1 VSEES
6 VFLVLGCFGRKEDN
20 FELCPGVENRI
31 LKLDDSLVYID
42 EIWDYL
48 EAVKLLDKPVINLNA
63 IRNIV
68 FRMQDK
74 YDQKIRKLWSEKE
87 FHMIERFINMHK
99 QCGLYMKLV
108 TAIDEAPKPQEFELI
123 KIQGSSIEQAVEPN
137 MVQPNRSRR

>member
-1 VSEES
+1 MSEEC
-6 VFLVLGCFGRKEDN
+6 VFLVLGCYGRKEDS
-20 FELCPGVENRI
+20 FTLCPSAENRI

-68 FRMQDK
+68 FRMQDE
-74 YDQKIRKLWSEKE
+74 YDQKIKKLWSEKE
-87 FHMIERFINMHK
+87 FNMIERFINMHK

-108 TAIDEAPKPQEFELI
+108 TAVDEEPKPQEFELI

-137 MVQPNRSRR
+137 MVHTNRSRR